1 MAKIVKIDKLRT
13 KLNFK
18 NAKKNPNRTKN
29 TIRILLYI
37 GGERGIRT
45 PGDITA
51 TAVFKTAAFGHS
63 ASSP

>member
-1 MAKIVKIDKLRT
+1 MAKIVKIDKRRA

-18 NAKKNPNRTKN
+18 QKNPNRTKS
-29 TIRILLYI
+29 TIRILLCI

>member
-1 MAKIVKIDKLRT
+1 MAKIVKIDKRRA

-18 NAKKNPNRTKN
+18 TKKIRIVQKN
-29 TIRILLYI
+29 TIRILLCI